1 MIFSFGASRNQNVLE
16 QGTINHIFSEIKKRR
31 IEPTNEAD
39 GKAKFEEEKEYTLKE
54 LCVRSLIS
62 MITPTDLGFVAEEIP
77 TDIRL
82 EMFAELCKRDM
93 PDSAIKLLQHSNIK
107 YIRIQKNV
115 TDRAIE
121 LLSSLC
127 PLLETAYIRSNA
139 ITIKPLINL
148 LQTCSN
154 IISLDI
160 GWTKVFDRGDES
172 DVRRFFQLFPPT
184 LTSFVM
190 RGTGPR
196 HLQLRTDLLCQYGQ
210 HLITL
215 NIGRT
220 SLKCEHIV
228 AIMTACGNI
237 ENLLMDRMKIN
248 DNEFKEIIQV
258 CGKRIKHL
266 DIGDTLATDKG
277 LIAIAQNCPILEI
290 IGLRNLPLVEVGM
303 TLLCQNAPKLR
314 SIDLGGC
321 YETTDNAI
329 EAISKLEKLLEINL
343 EGLYLISEEK
353 VKELINN
360 CKYITRIEIPE
371 NPPLISQSFRSATI
385 KGREW
390 RARKRIPVTGY

>member
-1 MIFSFGASRNQNVLE
+1 
-16 QGTINHIFSEIKKRR
+16 
-31 IEPTNEAD
+31 
-39 GKAKFEEEKEYTLKE
+39 
-54 LCVRSLIS
+54 
-62 MITPTDLGFVAEEIP
+62 
-77 TDIRL
+77 
-82 EMFAELCKRDM
+82 MFAELCKRDM

-127 PLLETAYIRSNA
+127 PLLETAYIRSSA
-139 ITIKPLINL
+139 ITIKPLIIL

-172 DVRRFFQLFPPT
+172 EVRLFFQLFSPT

-196 HLQLRTDLLCQYGQ
+196 HIQLRTDLLCQYGQ
-210 HLITL
+210 HLKTL

-220 SLKCEHIV
+220 SLKCQQIV

-290 IGLRNLPLVEVGM
+290 IGLRNLPLVEVGV
-303 TLLCQNAPKLR
+303 TLLCQNVPNLR

-371 NPPLISQSFRSATI
+371 NPPLISQAFRFATI

-390 RARKRIPVTGY
+390 RAKKRIPVTGY